1 MRIAALKTNDIVDSD
16 DGFAVSLWTAGCPH
30 HCPGCH
36 NAQYWEP
43 NTGTECTDL
52 DGLTTRILRA
62 IHRNGMERC
71 FSILGGE
78 PLAPWNRE
86 GVAYLINR
94 IKTKCP
100 TIKIYLWSGYTIEE
114 LREADDKNINQVLS
128 QVDYLIEGRFV
139 LAKRDITLKL
149 RGSSNQ
155 RIFMQTVDGLKDVT
169 AKMDN
174 ATDEINVI
182 QESLMA

>member
-16 DGFAVSLWTAGCPH
+16 DGFAVSLWVAGCPH
-30 HCPGCH
+30 KCKGCH
-36 NAQYWEP
+36 NDQFWGE
-43 NTGTECTDL
+43 NTGEDCTDL

-78 PLAPWNRE
+78 PMAPWNRD
-86 GVAYLINR
+86 GIAYLINR

-114 LREADDKNINQVLS
+114 LREMSDDSVNLALS

-139 LAKRDITLKL
+139 QELRDITLKL

-155 RIFMQTVDGLKDVT
+155 RIFKRNSDNVLEDVT
-169 AKMDN
+169 PPPLNKKGKTKYA
-174 ATDEINVI
+174 
-182 QESLMA
+182 

>member
-36 NAQYWEP
+36 NSQYWGLD
-43 NTGTECTDL
+43 TGEECTDL

-78 PLAPWNRE
+78 PMAPWNRE

-94 IKTKCP
+94 IKSKCP

-114 LREADDKNINQVLS
+114 LREAGDENIDLALS

-139 LAKRDITLKL
+139 QELRDITLKL

-155 RIFMQTVDGLKDVT
+155 RIYRRNSDGVLEDVT
-169 AKMDN
+169 PPLVKEKIKKEKAKY
-174 ATDEINVI
+174 A
-182 QESLMA
+182 

>member
-16 DGFAVSLWTAGCPH
+16 DGFAVSLWVSGCNFR
-30 HCPGCH
+30 CPGCH
-36 NAQYWEP
+36 NAQYWQPDSGE
-43 NTGTECTDL
+43 ECTDL

-78 PLAPWNRE
+78 PMAPWNRE

-94 IKTKCP
+94 IKSKCP

-114 LREADDKNINQVLS
+114 LREACDESINLALS
-128 QVDYLIEGRFV
+128 RVDYLIEGRFV
-139 LAKRDITLKL
+139 QELRDVTLKL

-155 RIFMQTVDGLKDVT
+155 RIFKRNLDGVLVDVT
-169 AKMDN
+169 PPLVGNKKEKGMHA
-174 ATDEINVI
+174 
-182 QESLMA
+182 